1 MKVFAHARHLRMS
14 PRKVR
19 LIADLV
25 RGLDVSSARR
35 QLMVSKKAASDIVL
49 KLLNSAAANAEHNF
63 GIAKEQLRIKSIEI
77 GEGPTLKRWRPRS
90 RGMASHINK
99 RTAHIKIVL
108 ELLPSMPKK
117 EKEAVAVKTSDKGK
131 EEKPEVV
138 KKLEIKTQKDTKKDT
153 EKR

>member
-63 GIAKEQLRIKSIEI
+63 QLPTDHLRIVSITVD
-77 GEGPTLKRWRPRS
+77 GGPVLYRYRPRAFGRS
-90 RGMASHINK
+90 APIRK
-99 RTAHIKIVL
+99 RTSHVTIAL
-108 ELLPSMPKK
+108 EAPESPS
-117 EKEAVAVKTSDKGK
+117 TRTTYGK
-131 EEKPEVV
+131 
-138 KKLEIKTQKDTKKDT
+138 
-153 EKR
+153 